1 MKFLKWIAISII
13 IVITVYGLCGRK
25 KGNIADI
32 KSPADVETWSLGIDE
47 VNVEPDQIPKKNYYI
62 ILDGSGSMTGEK
74 LAVAK
79 VALKKFISLIPSG
92 SNIALTVFDRN
103 GNYERSSFGST
114 RAKISSDIDRVAAG
128 GNTPLGKSI
137 EIAGN
142 TLGKQAKKQLGYG
155 EYNLVI
161 ITDGQATD
169 PNRMDRAV
177 KKILKKSPIVIHTIG
192 FHIGKGHPL
201 NQPGKIY
208 YKTAKNFDE
217 LSKGL
222 EEVLA
227 EIEDFTVKEF

>member
-1 MKFLKWIAISII
+1 MKKIIKAAVIFLVFVSFIS
-13 IVITVYGLCGRK
+13 CGK
-25 KGNIADI
+25 KSDKVVEINKTEKD
-32 KSPADVETWSLGIDE
+32 ETWPPGADE
-47 VNVEPDQIPKKNYYI
+47 VKVDPEQFSKKNYYI
-62 ILDGSGSMTGEK
+62 ILDGSGSMTGDK

-79 VALKKFISLIPSG
+79 VALKKFISLIPTD
-92 SNIALTVFDRN
+92 SNIALTVFDKN
-103 GNYERSSFGST
+103 GNFERASFGSIK
-114 RAKISSDIDRVAAG
+114 AKISSEIDRVTAG

-137 EIAGN
+137 EIAGEN
-142 TLGKQAKKQLGYG
+142 LEKQAKRQLGYG

-169 PNRMDRAV
+169 GDRMDRAV
-177 KKILKKSPIVIHTIG
+177 KKILQESPIIIHTIG

-217 LSKGL
+217 LSQGL

-227 EIEDFTVKEF
+227 ESENFTVKKF